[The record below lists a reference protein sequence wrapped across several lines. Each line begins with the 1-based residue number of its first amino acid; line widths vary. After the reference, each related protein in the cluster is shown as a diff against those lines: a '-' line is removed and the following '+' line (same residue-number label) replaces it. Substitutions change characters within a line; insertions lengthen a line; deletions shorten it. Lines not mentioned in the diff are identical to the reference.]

1 MPVRGPMG
9 HRHTNFPIG
18 CQPPQFRSTRLC
30 IYLHLHKETIVGT
43 DSTKVQFGP
52 QRWYS
57 SLTINGEEVGWCTA
71 EFADQL
77 SEMFERETH
86 LEATNTVLRL
96 AFKRICAD
104 MLAKMGANP
113 QQIGQLM
120 LRYLETAIRPTTGPR
135 AIAYLLR
142 DRQAA
147 LGMGSQ
153 EFLQFCDSY
162 RLSPAEL
169 KDIYDGRP
177 INDGQLKNIARI
189 IGRPAQELAEIRDA
203 GSSSESD
210 RLAQD
215 LGLTTTELIEWL
227 NQ

>member
-1 MPVRGPMG
+1 MTAVVIALEIADR
-9 HRHTNFPIG
+9 
-18 CQPPQFRSTRLC
+18 QSTANPKEPRLC

-43 DSTKVQFGP
+43 ESTKVQFGP

-57 SLTINGEEVGWCTA
+57 SLTVDGEEVGWCTA
-71 EFADQL
+71 EFAGQL
-77 SEMFERETH
+77 SEMFERETR
-86 LEATNTVLRL
+86 LEAKNTVLRL
-96 AFKRICAD
+96 AFKRICTD
-104 MLAKMGANP
+104 MLAKIGGNP
-113 QQIGQLM
+113 QQLGPLM
-120 LRYLETAIRPTTGPR
+120 LRYLETVIRPTTGPR

-189 IGRPAQELAEIRDA
+189 VGRSAQELAEIRDA
-203 GSSSESD
+203 AAGSETD
-210 RLAQD
+210 RLAQE
-215 LGLTTTELIEWL
+215 LGLSTTELVEWL

>member
-1 MPVRGPMG
+1 MTAVVIATEITDR
-9 HRHTNFPIG
+9 
-18 CQPPQFRSTRLC
+18 RSTANPKEPRLC

-43 DSTKVQFGP
+43 ESTKVQFGP

-57 SLTINGEEVGWCTA
+57 SLTIDGEEVGWCTA

-86 LEATNTVLRL
+86 LEAKNTVLRL
-96 AFKRICAD
+96 AFKRICTD
-104 MLAKMGANP
+104 MLAKMGGNP
-113 QQIGQLM
+113 QQLGQLM
-120 LRYLETAIRPTTGPR
+120 LRYLETVIRPTTGPR

-162 RLSPAEL
+162 RLSPTEL

-189 IGRPAQELAEIRDA
+189 VGRSAQELADIRDA
-203 GSSSESD
+203 SAGSETD
-210 RLAQD
+210 RLAQE
-215 LGLTTTELIEWL
+215 LGLSTTELIEWL